1 MQKSAEYRARAR
13 EQLGGKIFSNNW
25 LLALVACLLYAVVTS
40 AASFV
45 LVGVIL
51 VEGLCVYGLAHVF
64 LAVARGRREGY
75 EIRELTA
82 GVPYLGDLL
91 ILSLVKNLF
100 LILWMFIPV
109 VGIVKYYAYSM
120 TYYIK
125 YDHPEYDFRTAIT
138 ESRRMMNGHKW
149 ELFCLQLSFIGWM
162 LVSILTLG
170 IGMLWV
176 TPYMRVAE
184 INFYDYLKKLDGE
197 GYDIPFVNV
206 PPEA

>member
-1 MQKSAEYRARAR
+1 MQNAATYRARAR

-25 LLALVACLLYAVVTS
+25 LTALIACLLYSIVIS
-40 AASFV
+40 AASTVFI
-45 LVGVIL
+45 GVFL

-64 LAVARGRREGY
+64 LAVARGRRDTY
-75 EIRELTA
+75 EIRELTVGA
-82 GVPYLGDLL
+82 DCLGDILV
-91 ILSLVKNLF
+91 LSLIKNIF
-100 LILWMFIPV
+100 LMLWMFIPV

-138 ESRRMMNGHKW
+138 ESRRMMHGHKW
-149 ELFCLQLSFIGWM
+149 ELFCLQLSFIGWII
-162 LVSILTLG
+162 VGILCLG

-184 INFYDYLKKLDGE
+184 INFYDDLKKLEDE
-197 GYDIPFVNV
+197 AYDIPFVNEY
-206 PPEA
+206 PGA

>member
-1 MQKSAEYRARAR
+1 MQNAATYRARAR
-13 EQLGGKIFSNNW
+13 EQLGTKIFANNW
-25 LLALVACLLYAVVTS
+25 LLALVACLLYSVVMS
-40 AASFV
+40 AASVV
-45 LVGVIL
+45 LIGSML
-51 VEGLCVYGLAHVF
+51 VEGFCVYGLAHIF
-64 LAVARGRREGY
+64 LAVARGRRTDY

-91 ILSLVKNLF
+91 VLSLVKNVF
-100 LILWMFIPV
+100 LLLWMFVPV
-109 VGIVKYYAYSM
+109 VGIIKYYAYSM

-125 YDHPEYDFRTAIT
+125 YDHPEYDWRTAIT

-162 LVSILTLG
+162 LIGILTLG

-184 INFYDYLKKLDGE
+184 INFYEDLKQLDSE